1 MNRGLVTFMLI
12 TMAMMALPAF
22 FIFLDYHKRSNIHK
36 AVLFV
41 VTLSAVGLVVITAAP
56 HDLLLAAAAIPVL
69 LFASVAVARWG
80 KRR

>member
-1 MNRGLVTFMLI
+1 MFKEELAIVLLSTFGLASI
-12 TMAMMALPAF
+12 PAF

-41 VTLSAVGLVVITAAP
+41 LSLFTAGWLVAILPARVLLTVALFTPVMVMAYVVIA
-56 HDLLLAAAAIPVL
+56 
-69 LFASVAVARWG
+69 